1 MVTEIVNI
9 KLGKI
14 TQIFYHVGLHK
25 TNNNIKITISILK
38 NAIKSHFITT
48 QLKIRYKYYVY
59 L

>member
-1 MVTEIVNI
+1 MMTEIVNI

-14 TQIFYHVGLHK
+14 TQIFYRVCLHK
-25 TNNNIKITISILK
+25 INNNIKITISISK
-38 NAIKSHFITT
+38 NAIKSHFITP

>member
-1 MVTEIVNI
+1 MMTEIVNI

-14 TQIFYHVGLHK
+14 TQIFYYIGLHK
-25 TNNNIKITISILK
+25 INNDIKITILTLK
-38 NAIKSHFITT
+38 SAIKSHFITP